1 MATVYKKLVEK
12 QRGFFATGVTRNV
25 DFRIK
30 SLKKLR
36 LAIQTRNEQIAEA
49 LKKDFGKCEFETFAT
64 EIMGTL
70 DEIDLAIKNLHRW
83 TKARKVISPLVLFK
97 STSRIYCEPFGS
109 VLVISAWNYPFQ
121 LAMIPLVGALAAGNC
136 CILKPSELSPHTS
149 VLLAEIIQKCF
160 DEAYCAVVEG
170 GVNETTS
177 LINERFD
184 FIHYTGSTRVG
195 KVIALAAAKYLTPVV
210 LEMGGKSPCIVDET
224 ADIEL
229 SAKRIVWG
237 KFLNAGQTCVAP
249 DYLLVKREVKEV
261 LVKAL
266 VKQIK
271 HFYGD
276 DPILSPDY
284 CRIINQQKFDR
295 LAAYLEEGHIICGGK
310 KDRVLLSIEPTLID
324 ELTWDSMLM
333 QDEIFGPVLPVMEYD
348 DLLDVIGIINGGE
361 RPLALYFFSKNKK
374 DQQRIIKEVSFGGG
388 CINATVLQ
396 TANMHMPFGGVGN
409 SGMGYYHGKW
419 SFEAFSH
426 KKSILNK
433 SLLVDFPFLYPPYKD
448 KVKLLKKF
456 FK

>member
-1 MATVYKKLVEK
+1 
-12 QRGFFATGVTRNV
+12 
-25 DFRIK
+25 
-30 SLKKLR
+30 
-36 LAIQTRNEQIAEA
+36 
-49 LKKDFGKCEFETFAT
+49 
-64 EIMGTL
+64 
-70 DEIDLAIKNLHRW
+70 
-83 TKARKVISPLVLFK
+83 
-97 STSRIYCEPFGS
+97 
-109 VLVISAWNYPFQ
+109 
-121 LAMIPLVGALAAGNC
+121 
-136 CILKPSELSPHTS
+136 
-149 VLLAEIIQKCF
+149 
-160 DEAYCAVVEG
+160 
-170 GVNETTS
+170 
-177 LINERFD
+177 
-184 FIHYTGSTRVG
+184 
-195 KVIALAAAKYLTPVV
+195 
-210 LEMGGKSPCIVDET
+210 MGGKSPCIVDET

-249 DYLLVKREVKEV
+249 DYLLVKREVKGI

-276 DPILSPDY
+276 DPIMSPDY
-284 CRIINQQKFDR
+284 CRIINQQNFDR
-295 LAAYLEEGHIICGGK
+295 LAAYLEEGHIISGGK

-348 DLLDVIGIINGGE
+348 DLLDVISIINGGE

-396 TANMHMPFGGVGN
+396 TANMYMPFGGVGN

-433 SLLVDFPFLYPPYKD
+433 SLLVDFSFLYPPYKD